1 MNGLFYYKLLRQKDT
16 DKELDDVMKIINATD
31 NPDLS
36 GTEFKN
42 ELMTPGAYPEEVPV
56 VEDDRMSRSEVMSMF
71 KAMDDRMGNRM
82 GAMEANQAHPRQMK
96 EKATCGTAGAPGA
109 PLRLS
114 SRIHSSYSGIFG
126 VTFDVGSFTKISR

>member
-56 VEDDRMSRSEVMSMF
+56 VGESAFLFLFPFINSQS
-71 KAMDDRMGNRM
+71 
-82 GAMEANQAHPRQMK
+82 
-96 EKATCGTAGAPGA
+96 
-109 PLRLS
+109 L
-114 SRIHSSYSGIFG
+114 
-126 VTFDVGSFTKISR
+126 